1 MGVVHPITETTH
13 QLICYFVKRGYQLKL
28 FSEVRTVED
37 EFDSVYIRKENPVR
51 DYSRTFYLDDNH
63 VLQGHMTAIR
73 ESMKKNGIG
82 KFISPG
88 RIYRVNREDTSHTI
102 ISHQFEGCV
111 IGIPYSMKDFHS
123 LMCDCLFSLGIKSPS
138 IIMSNDFTVFSS
150 PTIQYYLI
158 CHNCYGNGCR
168 YCSHKGYITI
178 AAGGGESRT
187 WNSNCGMNI
196 SFCISVDRIVSFKLG
211 LPDTRYLYR
220 G

>member
-1 MGVVHPITETTH
+1 MGIIHPVTETIH
-13 QLICYFVKRGYQLKL
+13 QLISFFIERGYKLKL
-28 FSEVRTVED
+28 FSEIRTIED
-37 EFDSVYIRKENPVR
+37 EFDVVNIRKENPVR

-73 ESMKKNGIG
+73 DSMKKNGIG
-82 KFISPG
+82 KYISPG

-111 IGIPYSMKDFHS
+111 VGIPYSMKDYHTM
-123 LMCDCLFSLGIKSPS
+123 MCSCFSYLGIDSTNV
-138 IIMSNDFTVFSS
+138 IMTNDFTVFSS

-158 CHNCYGNGCR
+158 CHNCKGSGCN
-168 YCSHKGYITI
+168 YCSQKGYISI

-187 WNSNCGMNI
+187 WNANVGMNT
-196 SFCISVDRIVSFKLG
+196 SFCISVDRIVAHKLN
-211 LPDTRYLYR
+211 LPDTRLLYK